1 MLILSASG
9 CKFTK
14 EEARADWTRQQLSS
28 EKEILLQKGRLAEWA
43 INNNKIDTLL
53 ADFWRSDSTFFLLN
67 GRKTEGFENICRVFE
82 REQQG
87 TKIHIKDDKVIML
100 SPVSGI
106 HMAAFDQII
115 VAPSLDTMH
124 YEGVWTAHFKK
135 IEEDW
140 KWIGVNESYR
150 SIERHY

>member
-1 MLILSASG
+1 MDDNPTPLLLG
-9 CKFTK
+9 M
-14 EEARADWTRQQLSS
+14 EE
-28 EKEILLQKGRLAEWA
+28 EILLQKGRLAEWA
-43 INNNKIDTLL
+43 INNNNIDTLL
-53 ADFWRSDSTFFLLN
+53 ADFWHSDSTFYLLN
-67 GRKTEGFENICRVFE
+67 GRKTEGYENIYLALQ

-87 TKIHIKDDKVIML
+87 TKIRIKDDRVIML

-106 HMAAFDQII
+106 HLASFDQII
-115 VAPSLDTMH
+115 IAPSLDTMH

-150 SIERHY
+150 SIERNN